1 MKPPSVPSERA
12 QTLVVGAG
20 PIGLFTALSA
30 ARRGLQVLLLDQS
43 WRDYAPGH
51 ATLLHPSSL
60 ALLQE
65 VGLAEALKAKGRAV
79 DRVEIRLDGARV
91 HTLALPS
98 PALAVPQ
105 RVLEEVLLEALRGTD
120 VELRAAHQATTID
133 QHDSHVEVRVMRREL
148 VAHGGAATKYEW
160 EPVESSIIQANF
172 VIGADGYDSR
182 VRSALGIDVV
192 DLGHTETFAMFEFP
206 IQGEPTAAVELCFDD
221 ELGSVLLPL
230 PDERAR
236 WAFQIDDKL
245 DAAAELA
252 RLHEL
257 VSARAPWYS
266 ESVGSIDWGTVIQF
280 ERRLARR
287 FGKRRVWLAGDAA
300 HVTSPLGGHSLNVG
314 LMEARDLVQRIA
326 DNARGASGLAALE
339 RYGNEREREWHKLLG
354 LNVRFDLLAHA
365 PPWLAT
371 HARRIVPALPA
382 SGGELTQLLAGL
394 GLRLA

>member
-1 MKPPSVPSERA
+1 MQPPSVPTESV

-20 PIGLFTALSA
+20 PTGLFAALCA
-30 ARRGLQVLLLDQS
+30 AQRGLQVLLLDQS
-43 WRDYAPGH
+43 FRDYAPGH
-51 ATLLHPSSL
+51 ATLLHPSSV
-60 ALLQE
+60 ALLRE
-65 VGLAEALKAKGRAV
+65 CGLADALQAKGRAV
-79 DRVEIRLDGARV
+79 DRIEIRLDGNQV
-91 HTLALPS
+91 QTLVLPS

-105 RVLEEVLLEALRGTD
+105 SVLEEALLDALRGAG

-133 QHDSHVEVRVMRREL
+133 QHDGHVEVRVMRREL
-148 VAHGGAATKYEW
+148 VTHGGPPSRDEW
-160 EPVESSIIQANF
+160 EPVESSLIQAKF

-206 IQGEPTAAVELCFDD
+206 IQGEPGPSAELCFDD
-221 ELGSVLLPL
+221 ELGSFMLPL
-230 PDERAR
+230 SGQRAR
-236 WAFQIDDKL
+236 WAFQIAHKL
-245 DAAAELA
+245 DAPADLSRFQEL
-252 RLHEL
+252 LSE
-257 VSARAPWYS
+257 RAPWYS
-266 ESVGSIDWGTVIQF
+266 ASVGHIDWGTVIQF

-314 LMEARDLVQRIA
+314 LLEARDLVQRIA
-326 DNARGASGLAALE
+326 DNAQANNGLAALE

-354 LNVRFDLLAHA
+354 LNVRFDLLPHA

-382 SGGELTQLLAGL
+382 SGADLTQLLAGL
-394 GLRLA
+394 GLRLV